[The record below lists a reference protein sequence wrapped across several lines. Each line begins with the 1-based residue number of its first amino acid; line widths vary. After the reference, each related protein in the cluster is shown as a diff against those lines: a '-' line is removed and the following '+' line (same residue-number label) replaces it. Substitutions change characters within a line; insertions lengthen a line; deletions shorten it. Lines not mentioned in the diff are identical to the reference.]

1 MSRSDKNLYKVKA
14 TMMIPLEV
22 EVLVYG
28 EKPKDAQVTAA
39 CLSGDETWGMEAIQL
54 NKDMYKPY
62 EIEPLQQVLETVEDL
77 DWQTNPF
84 GRDTEEEPVK
94 ACCLCYEPLDVMKNE
109 NGEVT
114 WDNGNDALPLADGR
128 CCNACD
134 FGVTLARM
142 QEMGVSK

>member
-22 EVLVYG
+22 EVLIY
-28 EKPKDAQVTAA
+28 EDTPKDAEITVA
-39 CLSGDETWGMEAIQL
+39 CLSIENRYDESIQL
-54 NKDMYKPY
+54 NEDMYASY
-62 EIEPLQQVLETVEDL
+62 EIDPLKQLLETADDL
-77 DWQTNPF
+77 DWTTNPF
-84 GRDTEEEPVK
+84 GRDTKEEPVK
-94 ACCLCYEPLDVMKNE
+94 ACCLCYKPLDVMKNE

-128 CCNACD
+128 CCNDCD

-142 QEMGVSK
+142 KEMGVSK

>member
-1 MSRSDKNLYKVKA
+1 MSRSDKDLYKVKA

-28 EKPKDAQVTAA
+28 EKPKDAQVTTA
-39 CLSGDETWGMEAIQL
+39 CLSGTETWGMEAIQL
-54 NKDMYKPY
+54 NKDIYNPY
-62 EIEPLQQVLETVEDL
+62 EIEPLQQVLETVKDF
-77 DWQTNPF
+77 DWHTNPF
-84 GRDTEEEPVK
+84 GRVTTEEPVK
-94 ACCLCYEPLDVMKNE
+94 ACCLCYEPLDVLKDE
-109 NGEVT
+109 TGVVFY
-114 WDNGNDALPLADGR
+114 DDGNDAFPLADGR